1 MFNNRSILN
10 RQLFINFQIK
20 MSSIPF
26 RNIRSILI
34 YSQRIRYFQQP
45 QRYAVTITDEYRP
58 TTKSRSSLK
67 GVELLRN
74 PALNKVNKRK
84 KKFENSIFFLLFR
97 VWPLHLKND
106 SIWVYMVFY
115 HPLFSHKIFKHFVWW
130 LIFIEWIVKLSFRGV
145 YIDTFVFNSIR
156 WSRSL

>member
-1 MFNNRSILN
+1 VFNNRSILN

-58 TTKSRSSLK
+58 TAKSRSSLK

-84 KKFENSIFFLLFR
+84 KKFENSICFF
-97 VWPLHLKND
+97 
-106 SIWVYMVFY
+106 
-115 HPLFSHKIFKHFVWW
+115 
-130 LIFIEWIVKLSFRGV
+130 SF
-145 YIDTFVFNSIR
+145 
-156 WSRSL
+156 